1 MRWLA
6 AVAMI
11 PLAWGAGAPGG
22 KVRNAAARVD
32 LARKYD
38 NSHLLASIQGQ

>member
-11 PLAWGAGAPGG
+11 PLAWGGGAPGG
-22 KVRNAAARVD
+22 KLRDTAARVD
-32 LARKYD
+32 LARKYN
-38 NSHLLASIQGQ
+38 NSHPLASIEGQ